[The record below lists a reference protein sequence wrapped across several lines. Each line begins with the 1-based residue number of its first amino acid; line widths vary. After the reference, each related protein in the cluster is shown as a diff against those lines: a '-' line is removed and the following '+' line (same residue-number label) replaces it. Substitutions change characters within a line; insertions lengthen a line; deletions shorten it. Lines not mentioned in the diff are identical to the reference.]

1 MKKKALIILIAVIM
15 VASLVLAA
23 GCGKTEKTAGTAGE
37 QPVNAKQVKIAYY
50 GGTCEAPAYIAYE
63 KGIFKEKGLDVEL
76 VKVNS
81 DTLKEG
87 VATGKI
93 DAVQLSPGV
102 LKPIEQG
109 LDIKITDGVH
119 TGCIQAVVPVNSA
132 IQFIKDLKGKTIGV
146 DAIGGVPMTLL
157 SIELGKNGINPKTDV
172 TWKAFPGPQLSQA
185 MEKGE
190 IDAFATWD
198 PFGQLALNENKAR
211 LIFSSSHNDQYKNI
225 YCCYIGIN
233 GKLVKEQPEVAGAI
247 TEALNEASLWVEQNP
262 REAARISI
270 EQKYTGGDIETTG
283 QLLDDYKFEPNKI
296 KAKESLRFLLNGMK
310 DQQILESSTDPYK
323 LFENIFVDM

>member
-1 MKKKALIILIAVIM
+1 MKKKALIIIVVLIIITSSVI
-15 VASLVLAA
+15 VA
-23 GCGKTEKTAGTAGE
+23 GCGKTEKTTGTAGD
-37 QPVNAKQVKIAYY
+37 QPVNGKQVKVAYY

-63 KGIFKEKGLDVEL
+63 KGIFKKKGLDVEL

-93 DAVQLSPGV
+93 DAVQMSPGT

-109 LDIKITDGVH
+109 LDIKITDGMH
-119 TGCIQAVVPVNSA
+119 TGCIQAVVPMHSS
-132 IQFIKDLKGKTIGV
+132 IQSIRDLKGKTIGV

-157 SIELGKNGINPKTDV
+157 SIELGKNGIDPQRDV
-172 TWKAFPGPQLSQA
+172 AWKAFPGPQLSQA

-198 PFGQLALNENKAR
+198 PFGQLAVNENKAR
-211 LIFSSSHNDQYKNI
+211 LIFSSTHSDQYKDM
-225 YCCYIGIN
+225 YCCFIGVS
-233 GKLVKEQPEVAGAI
+233 GKLVKEKPEVAKAI
-247 TEALNEASLWVEQNP
+247 TEALNEASLWVEENP

-270 EQKYTGGDIETTG
+270 EQKYTGGDIETIS
-283 QLLDDYKFEPNKI
+283 QLLNDYKFGANKT
-296 KAKESLRFLLNGMK
+296 KAKESLRFFLNGMK
-310 DQQILESSTDPYK
+310 DQQILEQPTDPDK
-323 LFENIFVDM
+323 LFENIFVDL